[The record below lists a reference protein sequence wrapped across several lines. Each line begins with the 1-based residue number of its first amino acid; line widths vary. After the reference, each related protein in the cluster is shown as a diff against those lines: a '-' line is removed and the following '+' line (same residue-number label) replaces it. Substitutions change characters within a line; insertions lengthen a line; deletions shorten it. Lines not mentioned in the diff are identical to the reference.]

1 MVTATDTPI
10 LRIRNLSI
18 ATTRGKPVVSDVSL
32 DVSRGEVV
40 AVIGASGSGKTTLAL
55 SALGR
60 LRPGLI
66 PAGGTVE
73 LEGTDMLTAP
83 ERQLNALRGRRVA
96 YVAQSAAASFNPRH
110 RLQRQ
115 VIESALLHG
124 SQTRAEAR
132 QRAKAT
138 FALLNLPAD
147 RGLSRRF
154 PHQVSGG
161 QLQRFMIAMAMQ
173 EEPLLLI
180 CDEPT
185 SALDVTTQLE
195 VIAQLKHAI
204 AAKNTAALFIS
215 HDLAVVAQLATR
227 IAVMRH
233 GRLVE
238 CGTTDQILN
247 APREAYTRELLAACK
262 GFSEGTA
269 SGTAAGGE
277 PAPAPGAPPPALSAT
292 GIVAGYGPVSNGRPL
307 LTTLSDISLA
317 IDPGE
322 IVALIG
328 ESGSGKSTFARV
340 VAGLLPAASGALHFA
355 GQPLPAAIGQRSAEQ
370 RRRIQL
376 VYQSADTALNPRM
389 SARRILGRT
398 LRFYGGTQGREAG
411 ARMVEL
417 LRLVHLPPEYL
428 DRTPMQLSG
437 GEKQRLNLARALAA
451 EPTLLICD
459 EITSALDT
467 IVAEGIIDLIRDL
480 RQRLGISVLFISHD
494 LATVASLADRV
505 AVLRDGRQVETGA
518 TAHILG
524 APAHPYT
531 RLLVASVPQLR
542 PGWLE
547 DATTQRNMLV
557 SALNQQEVAAQ

>member
-1 MVTATDTPI
+1 MVTATHTPI

-18 ATTRGKPVVSDVSL
+18 ATTLGKPVVSDINL

-55 SALGR
+55 AALGR
-60 LRPGLI
+60 LRPGLT
-66 PAGGTVE
+66 PAGGSIE
-73 LEGTDMLTAP
+73 LEGIDMLAAP

-124 SQTRAEAR
+124 SQTREEAM
-132 QRAKAT
+132 QRAKDT
-138 FALLNLPAD
+138 FALLNLPVD
-147 RGLSRRF
+147 KELPLRF

-195 VIAQLKHAI
+195 VITQLKQAI

-215 HDLAVVAQLATR
+215 HDLAVVAQLASR
-227 IAVMRH
+227 IAVMHR

-238 CGTTDQILN
+238 CGTADQILN
-247 APREAYTRELLAACK
+247 APRETYTRELLAACTRFPK
-262 GFSEGTA
+262 GA
-269 SGTAAGGE
+269 
-277 PAPAPGAPPPALSAT
+277 APAPTEASRAMAAPALLASQ
-292 GIVAGYGPVSNGRPL
+292 IVAGYGPVIDGRPQ
-307 LTTLSDISLA
+307 LTVLSDISLA

-340 VAGLLPAASGALHFA
+340 VAGLLPAASGTMHF
-355 GQPLPAAIGQRSAEQ
+355 GSQPLPAAIQRRSAEQ

-398 LRFYGGTQGREAG
+398 LQFYGGLRG
-411 ARMVEL
+411 AQASTRMIEL

-451 EPTLLICD
+451 DPTLLICD

-467 IVAEGIIDLIRDL
+467 IVAKGIIDLIRDL

-494 LATVASLADRV
+494 LATVSSLADRV
-505 AVLRDGRQVETGA
+505 AVLRDGRQVETGS
-518 TAHILG
+518 TAPVLST
-524 APAHPYT
+524 PSHPYT

-542 PGWLE
+542 TDWLE
-547 DATTQRNMLV
+547 DAATQRDVLV
-557 SALNQQEVAAQ
+557 SELNQQEISSR

>member
-1 MVTATDTPI
+1 MVTTAQTPI

-18 ATTRGKPVVSDVSL
+18 ATTLGNPVVSGVNL
-32 DVSRGEVV
+32 DVFPGEVV

-55 SALGR
+55 AALGR
-60 LRPGLI
+60 LRPGLA
-66 PAGGTVE
+66 PASGAIE
-73 LEGTDMLTAP
+73 LEGIDMLAAT
-83 ERQLNALRGRRVA
+83 ERQLNALRGKRVA

-110 RLQRQ
+110 RLQQQ

-124 SQTRAEAR
+124 SQRREEAI
-132 QRAKAT
+132 QRAKNT

-147 RGLSRRF
+147 KDLPLRF

-173 EEPLLLI
+173 EDPLLLI

-195 VIAQLKHAI
+195 VIAQLKRVI

-215 HDLAVVAQLATR
+215 HDLAVVAQLADR
-227 IAVMRH
+227 IAVMHR
-233 GRLVE
+233 GRLIE
-238 CGTTDQILN
+238 CGTADQILN
-247 APREAYTRELLAACK
+247 APRETYTRELLAACS
-262 GFSEGTA
+262 GLSENT
-269 SGTAAGGE
+269 
-277 PAPAPGAPPPALSAT
+277 APAQTETPRATVAPALSTAQ
-292 GIVAGYGPVSNGRPL
+292 IVAGYGPVVDGHPQ
-307 LTTLSDISLA
+307 LTVLSDISLA

-340 VAGLLPAASGALHFA
+340 VAGLLPAVDGTLRFN
-355 GQPLPAAIGQRSAEQ
+355 GQPLPAAIEHRSAEQ
-370 RRRIQL
+370 RRQIQL

-389 SARRILGRT
+389 PVRRILGRM
-398 LRFYGGTQGREAG
+398 LQFYGDIRGQRANE
-411 ARMVEL
+411 RMIEL

-451 EPTLLICD
+451 DPALLICD

-467 IVAEGIIDLIRDL
+467 IVAKGILDLIRDL
-480 RQRLGISVLFISHD
+480 RERLGISVLFISHD
-494 LATVASLADRV
+494 LATVSSLADRV
-505 AVLRDGRQVETGA
+505 AVLRNGRQIETGP
-518 TAHILG
+518 TASVLG
-524 APAHPYT
+524 SPVHPYT
-531 RLLVASVPQLR
+531 RVLVASVPQLR
-542 PGWLE
+542 TDWLE
-547 DATTQRNMLV
+547 DATAQRNVLV
-557 SALNQQEVAAQ
+557 SALNQQEIASR

>member
-1 MVTATDTPI
+1 MVSAPDTPI

-18 ATTRGKPVVSDVSL
+18 ATEDGRPVVSDVSL

-60 LRPGLI
+60 LRPGLV

-73 LEGTDMLTAP
+73 LEGIDMLTAP
-83 ERQLNALRGRRVA
+83 AAQLNALRGSRVA

-110 RLQRQ
+110 RLERQ

-124 SQTRAEAR
+124 SQTREAAR
-132 QRAKAT
+132 RRARDT

-147 RGLSRRF
+147 KGLARRY

-195 VIAQLKHAI
+195 VIAQLKRAI
-204 AAKNTAALFIS
+204 AAKDTAALFIS

-227 IAVMRH
+227 IAVMRD

-238 CGTTDQILN
+238 CGTTEQILN
-247 APREAYTRELLAACK
+247 APREAYTRELLDACK
-262 GFSEGTA
+262 GLAG
-269 SGTAAGGE
+269 AAPPAAE
-277 PAPAPGAPPPALSAT
+277 APAATPPALSAS
-292 GIVAGYGPVSNGRPL
+292 GIVAGYGPVVAGRPR
-307 LTTLSDISLA
+307 LTTLHDISLS

-340 VAGLLPAASGALHFA
+340 VAGLLPAASGMLHFA
-355 GQPLPAAIGQRSAEQ
+355 GQPLPAAIAARSAEQ

-389 SARRILGRT
+389 TARRILGRT
-398 LRFYGGTQGREAG
+398 LRFYVGLKGREAE
-411 ARMVEL
+411 ARMVDL
-417 LRLVHLPPEYL
+417 LRLVHLPPAYL

-480 RQRLGISVLFISHD
+480 RGRLGLSVLFISHD
-494 LATVASLADRV
+494 LATVSGLADRV
-505 AVLRDGRQVETGA
+505 AVLREGRQIETGA
-518 TAHILG
+518 TAAILG
-524 APAHPYT
+524 APDHPYT

-542 PGWLE
+542 TGWLE
-547 DATTQRNMLV
+547 EAASQRNALI
-557 SALNQQEVAAQ
+557 SALTQQERPRT